1 LEIRQNV
8 HRSEAAIAVAL
19 ALLAALAFAFAA
31 WHFISAGA
39 TATPGANRKTVPTAG
54 SVQRYLEPDAQD
66 RGSDVVQ
73 HYVEP
78 DAQDR
83 T

>member
-1 LEIRQNV
+1 VEIRQNV
-8 HRSEAAIAVAL
+8 HRPGAAIAVAL
-19 ALLAALAFAFAA
+19 ALLVVLAFAIAT
-31 WHFISAGA
+31 WHFIGAGR
-39 TATPGANRKTVPTAG
+39 TASPDTNRTAIPTAG
-54 SVQRYLEPDAQD
+54 SVQPYLEPDAQD
-66 RGSDVVQ
+66 RNSNGVQ